1 MIPQID
7 KEIGISVYTTK
18 SSSISGK
25 IKQNE
30 NDFSVKEVL
39 SEKAI
44 DSFDND
50 EGHAVYLLK
59 KSGIDTNHALADI
72 EKRYGLVLKSL
83 GLKDANAKTE
93 QYVYAYKKIN
103 SLEEYNGKKYSAQR
117 VGFVKKP
124 ISKKDMLGNYF
135 EIRVSNLND
144 ALPSFS
150 DNENILNFF
159 GYQRFGSKRPIT
171 HLVGKSIIKGDY
183 EEAIEYLL
191 NFSSKYDSEK
201 NNEIRKL
208 ISERNSES
216 EIIELLP
223 YSMDIERN
231 LLRQLSND
239 NDSKNA
245 IRSIP
250 LTLRRFYIQ
259 AYQSFLFNKTLSLA
273 YEFEEQLF
281 APENDDVCFDKNF
294 VLGKFENDSSQKLAI
309 PLVGHSYYKKSR
321 FDYYIKKVLE
331 EELLTPKDFF
341 IKDFQELSIDGG
353 FRNASINYLNFLIH
367 ENLIKFQLSRGSY
380 ATIVLREILKP
391 SNPLDCGF

>member
-93 QYVYAYKKIN
+93 QYVYTYKKIN

-135 EIRVSNLND
+135 EIRVSDLND
-144 ALPSFS
+144 TLPSFS
-150 DNENILNFF
+150 GNENILNFF

-281 APENDDVCFDKNF
+281 APENDDVCFDNNF

-353 FRNASINYLNFLIH
+353 FRNASINYLNFQIH

>member
-135 EIRVSNLND
+135 EIRISDLND

-150 DNENILNFF
+150 GKENILNFF

-191 NFSSKYDSEK
+191 NFSSKY
-201 NNEIRKL
+201 
-208 ISERNSES
+208 
-216 EIIELLP
+216 
-223 YSMDIERN
+223 
-231 LLRQLSND
+231 
-239 NDSKNA
+239 
-245 IRSIP
+245 
-250 LTLRRFYIQ
+250 
-259 AYQSFLFNKTLSLA
+259 
-273 YEFEEQLF
+273 
-281 APENDDVCFDKNF
+281 V
-294 VLGKFENDSSQKLAI
+294 QKKI
-309 PLVGHSYYKKSR
+309 MRYG
-321 FDYYIKKVLE
+321 
-331 EELLTPKDFF
+331 
-341 IKDFQELSIDGG
+341 
-353 FRNASINYLNFLIH
+353 N
-367 ENLIKFQLSRGSY
+367 
-380 ATIVLREILKP
+380 
-391 SNPLDCGF
+391 

>member
-93 QYVYAYKKIN
+93 QYVYTYKKIN

-124 ISKKDMLGNYF
+124 ISKK
-135 EIRVSNLND
+135 
-144 ALPSFS
+144 
-150 DNENILNFF
+150 
-159 GYQRFGSKRPIT
+159 K
-171 HLVGKSIIKGDY
+171 
-183 EEAIEYLL
+183 
-191 NFSSKYDSEK
+191 
-201 NNEIRKL
+201 
-208 ISERNSES
+208 
-216 EIIELLP
+216 
-223 YSMDIERN
+223 
-231 LLRQLSND
+231 
-239 NDSKNA
+239 
-245 IRSIP
+245 
-250 LTLRRFYIQ
+250 
-259 AYQSFLFNKTLSLA
+259 
-273 YEFEEQLF
+273 
-281 APENDDVCFDKNF
+281 C
-294 VLGKFENDSSQKLAI
+294 
-309 PLVGHSYYKKSR
+309 
-321 FDYYIKKVLE
+321 
-331 EELLTPKDFF
+331 
-341 IKDFQELSIDGG
+341 
-353 FRNASINYLNFLIH
+353 
-367 ENLIKFQLSRGSY
+367 
-380 ATIVLREILKP
+380 
-391 SNPLDCGF
+391 

>member
-72 EKRYGLVLKSL
+72 GKRYGLVLKSL

-135 EIRVSNLND
+135 EIRVSDLND

-150 DNENILNFF
+150 GNENILNFF

-353 FRNASINYLNFLIH
+353 FRNASINYLNFQIH